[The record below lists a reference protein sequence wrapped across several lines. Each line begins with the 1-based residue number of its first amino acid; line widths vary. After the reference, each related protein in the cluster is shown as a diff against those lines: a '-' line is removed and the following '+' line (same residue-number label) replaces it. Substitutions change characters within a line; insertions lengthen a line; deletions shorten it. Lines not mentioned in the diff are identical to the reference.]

1 MLPSDPLR
9 RVLYIDLS
17 SKKYWVEDR
26 RDVFEEY
33 LGGTGA
39 ALKLLEEELPRGAD
53 PLSPDNVI
61 VFAVGPLNALFPT
74 ASKTVAMF
82 KSPHTGNLGESHA
95 GGRSAIAI
103 RLAGYGAIVIKG
115 ASEKPVWVS
124 VHGDRVYFRDARAL
138 WGMTS
143 SHTVG
148 RILRE
153 VEPGSGIRTIM
164 RIGRA
169 GERLVSYACVTTE
182 TYRHFG
188 RLGLGA
194 VFGSKKL
201 KALVV
206 SGRGSLPVADRR
218 AYREVYDRIYKLLTE
233 SPLMKKYHEIGTPI
247 NVLHLNELGALPSFN
262 LQQARLETAEKISG
276 EYLAQNY
283 LGRRVSCAHCPVAC
297 IHLAALREPYE
308 EEPYFYKTT
317 FIGYDYEPIYALGS
331 MLGARE
337 PEGMLR
343 LLDVVEAYGL
353 DAMSTGVVLAWA
365 TEAYS
370 RGLITKEDLAGVE
383 LRWGDYEAYIQAV
396 RNIVEQPTELY
407 RAMARGV
414 AYAAEK
420 YGGKDF
426 ALAFGG
432 NEMAG
437 YHTGPAA
444 YLNYS
449 FGARHSH
456 LDSAGYSLD
465 QKTIGKTPQAE
476 ELPQKLVEEESWRQV
491 LTSLVLCLFAREV
504 YKPDIVSSA
513 LKAVGFELGPEDL
526 VKLGRRILAEKYRL
540 KLELGFKPEEVSFPK
555 RIFETPT
562 PHGKLDPEYMER
574 ARKAYAELVRKLAGE
589 AQKGY

>member
-1 MLPSDPLR
+1 MNAGDPLR
-9 RVLYIDLS
+9 NVLYIDLS

-26 RDVFEEY
+26 RDIFEEY

-39 ALKLLEEELPRGAD
+39 ATKLLEEELPRNAD
-53 PLSPDNVI
+53 PLSPENVI
-61 VFAVGPLNALFPT
+61 VFAVGPLNGLFPT

-103 RLAGYGAIVIKG
+103 RLAGYGAVVIKG
-115 ASEKPVWVS
+115 ASETPVWVS
-124 VHGDRVYFRDARAL
+124 IHGRRVHFRDARAL

-143 SHTVG
+143 SYTVG

-153 VEPGSGIRTIM
+153 VEPGSGLRAIM
-164 RIGRA
+164 RIGKA
-169 GERLVSYACVTTE
+169 GERMVSYACVVTE

-206 SGRGSLPVADRR
+206 SGKGSIPVVDKR
-218 AYREVYDRIYKLLTE
+218 AYRDVYDRLFKLLTE
-233 SPLMKKYHEIGTPI
+233 SPLMRKYHEIGTPV
-247 NVLHLNELGALPSFN
+247 NVRHLNEIGALPSLN
-262 LQQARLETAEKISG
+262 LKSNRLETADKISG
-276 EYLAQNY
+276 EFLAQNY

-308 EEPYFYKTT
+308 EEPFFYKTS
-317 FIGYDYEPIYALGS
+317 FIGYDYEPIYALGA
-331 MLGARE
+331 MLGARD

-343 LLDVVEAYGL
+343 LIDVVEAYGL

-365 TEAYS
+365 TEAYE
-370 RGLITKEDLAGVE
+370 RGLIGKEELAGVE
-383 LRWGDYEAYIQAV
+383 LRWGDYAAYVEAV
-396 RNIVEQPTELY
+396 RNIVEQPTEFY
-407 RAMARGV
+407 RALARGV
-414 AYAAEK
+414 AHAAEK
-420 YGGKDF
+420 YGGKEF

-444 YLNYS
+444 YLNYAY
-449 FGARHSH
+449 GLRHSH

-465 QKTIGKTPQAE
+465 QKTIGKAPSPE
-476 ELPQKLVEEESWRQV
+476 ELVQKLVEEESWRQV
-491 LTSLVLCLFAREV
+491 LNSLVVCLFAREV
-504 YKPDIVSSA
+504 YKPELVSEALRVAGFNFSA
-513 LKAVGFELGPEDL
+513 EELLE
-526 VKLGRRILAEKYRL
+526 LGRRIFRAKHRL
-540 KLELGFKPEEVSFPK
+540 KVELGFRLEDIEFPK
-555 RIFETPT
+555 RIFETPS
-562 PHGKLDPEYMER
+562 PHGYLSPELLEAAKR
-574 ARKAYAELVRKLAGE
+574 AYVEHLKSLIGR
-589 AQKGY
+589 

>member
-1 MLPSDPLR
+1 MLPNDPLR

-17 SKKYWVEDR
+17 SKKFWVEDR
-26 RDVFEEY
+26 RDIFEEY

-61 VFAVGPLNALFPT
+61 VLAVGPLNGLFPT

-82 KSPHTGNLGESHA
+82 RSPHTGNLGESHA

-124 VHGDRVYFRDARAL
+124 VHGHRVYFRDARAL

-169 GERLVSYACVTTE
+169 GEKMVSYACVTTE

-206 SGRGSLPVADRR
+206 SGKGSLPVADRR
-218 AYREVYDRIYKLLTE
+218 AYREVYDKIYKLLTE

-247 NVLHLNELGALPSFN
+247 NVLHLNELGALPSLN

-276 EYLAQNY
+276 EYLARNY

-331 MLGARE
+331 MLGAGE

-353 DAMSTGVVLAWA
+353 DAISTGVALAWA

-370 RGLITKEDLAGVE
+370 RGLITKEYLAGVE
-383 LRWGDYEAYIQAV
+383 LRWGDYEAYIRAV

-407 RAMARGV
+407 KAVARGV
-414 AYAAEK
+414 AYAAER
-420 YGGKDF
+420 YGGRDF
-426 ALAFGG
+426 ALALGG

-444 YLNYS
+444 YLNYA

-465 QKTIGKTPQAE
+465 QKTIGKAPQAE
-476 ELPQKLVEEESWRQV
+476 ELPQRLVEEESWRQV
-491 LTSLVLCLFAREV
+491 LTSLVICLFAREV

-513 LKAVGFELGPEDL
+513 LRVAGFELGQDDL
-526 VKLGRRILAEKYRL
+526 VKLGRKILANKYRL
-540 KLELGFKPEEVSFPK
+540 KLELGFKPEEVSFPR

-562 PHGKLDPEYMER
+562 PHGRLDPAYMER
-574 ARKAYAELVRKLAGE
+574 AKAAYAELLLRLVEE
-589 AQKGY
+589 ARKGY

>member
-1 MLPSDPLR
+1 MLPNDPLR

-26 RDVFEEY
+26 GDVFEEY

-74 ASKTVAMF
+74 ASKTVALF

-124 VHGDRVYFRDARAL
+124 VHGGKVYFRDARAL

-169 GERLVSYACVTTE
+169 GEKLVSYACVTTE

-218 AYREVYDRIYKLLTE
+218 VYREVYDSIYRLLTE
-233 SPLMKKYHEIGTPI
+233 SPLMRKYHEIGTPI
-247 NVLHLNELGALPSFN
+247 NVLHLNELGALPSLN

-343 LLDVVEAYGL
+343 LLDAVEAYGL

-396 RNIVEQPTELY
+396 RNIVEQPTDLY

-414 AYAAEK
+414 AHAAEK
-420 YGGKDF
+420 YGGREF

-444 YLNYS
+444 HLNYA

-465 QKTIGKTPQAE
+465 QKTIGKTPPAE

-491 LTSLVLCLFAREV
+491 LTSLVVCLFAREV

-513 LKAVGFELGPEDL
+513 LRAAGFELGPDDL
-526 VKLGRRILAEKYRL
+526 AKLGRRILANKYRL
-540 KLELGFKPEEVSFPK
+540 KLELGFKPEGVSFPQ

-562 PHGKLDPEYMER
+562 PHGKLDPAYMER
-574 ARKAYAELVRKLAGE
+574 AKTAYVELLLRLVEE

>member
-1 MLPSDPLR
+1 MLPNDPLR

-206 SGRGSLPVADRR
+206 SGRGSLPVADKR

-247 NVLHLNELGALPSFN
+247 NVLHLNELGALPSLN

-444 YLNYS
+444 YLNYA

-491 LTSLVLCLFAREV
+491 LTSLVICLFAREV

>member
-26 RDVFEEY
+26 RDIFEEY

-143 SHTVG
+143 SQTVG

-169 GERLVSYACVTTE
+169 GERLVSYACLTTE

-194 VFGSKKL
+194 VFGSKRL

-247 NVLHLNELGALPSFN
+247 NVLHLNELGALPSLN

-370 RGLITKEDLAGVE
+370 RGLIAKEDLAGVE

-444 YLNYS
+444 YLNYA

-476 ELPQKLVEEESWRQV
+476 ELPQRLVEEESWRQV
-491 LTSLVLCLFAREV
+491 LTSLVICLFAREV

-513 LKAVGFELGPEDL
+513 LKAVGLELGPEDL

-562 PHGKLDPEYMER
+562 PHGKLDPEYMEG

-589 AQKGY
+589 ARKGY

>member
-1 MLPSDPLR
+1 MLPNDPLR

-206 SGRGSLPVADRR
+206 SGRGSLPVADKR

-247 NVLHLNELGALPSFN
+247 NVLHLNELGALPSLN

-444 YLNYS
+444 YLNYA

-491 LTSLVLCLFAREV
+491 LTSLVICLFAREV

-526 VKLGRRILAEKYRL
+526 VELGRRILAEKYRL

>member
-247 NVLHLNELGALPSFN
+247 NVLHLNELGALPSLN

-444 YLNYS
+444 YLNYA

-476 ELPQKLVEEESWRQV
+476 ELPQRLVEEESWRQV
-491 LTSLVLCLFAREV
+491 LTSLVICLFAREV